1 MAKRLVEIDDAVLEE
16 ARRALGTATIRDTVN
31 TALERVVKA
40 ARRQAVT
47 IEGLRT
53 VGGLLEDLGDREVM
67 ARAWE

>member
-1 MAKRLVEIDDAVLEE
+1 MAKRLVEIDEAVLEE
-16 ARRALGTATIRDTVN
+16 ARRALGTATTRDTVN
-31 TALERVVKA
+31 TALQQVVKG

-47 IEGLRT
+47 VDGLRT